1 MKKTTKLALFLLTF
15 SLILSVF
22 VACNSETLAER
33 TEREIANMTDR
44 EKSDY
49 FSNKS
54 DEYYKN
60 GLTSIQKIEGTMSGK
75 MMGVEMTSR
84 LEGTETKTEKN
95 FGKED
100 MSFISVSEF
109 KTTTEVMNEKQSESY
124 TKTEAFHDG
133 YMYYSYVTD
142 SSDANKSYLKS
153 LCTAEEYADYRTS
166 ANERDP
172 DVDITK
178 DCKNVSVKKSED
190 GKLWVLTFSD
200 PEYSEASSIQK
211 FAKAFASLPVELTV
225 EEFSATL
232 SVDVMTNALISS
244 EMEIAFSAD
253 ESDCEVSLEIK
264 ASTTYALPAPDA
276 NFLPENH
283 SNYTETGCIID
294 AYYALYALDDVIS
307 SNDASMELSTI
318 TKIDVIQGGQ
328 TFTASS
334 YKETDEIN
342 YLRENGVFKY
352 YITADVE
359 TASGNQAVAQKLAV
373 DYDGIK
379 QKIYV
384 DGILNSS
391 TDQGQATAKNF
402 IFTTLKAFK
411 KDLISAV
418 SIDTVKSDGETKVTI
433 ELFLEPE
440 IVETYAA
447 EGFEAGSLDVSKHV
461 IVITLDK
468 NNAVESADYN
478 LMLDGSLNAGGASIK
493 SKLIQG
499 ASISKI
505 SSADSSLFEN

>member
-1 MKKTTKLALFLLTF
+1 
-15 SLILSVF
+15 
-22 VACNSETLAER
+22 
-33 TEREIANMTDR
+33 
-44 EKSDY
+44 
-49 FSNKS
+49 
-54 DEYYKN
+54 
-60 GLTSIQKIEGTMSGK
+60 
-75 MMGVEMTSR
+75 
-84 LEGTETKTEKN
+84 
-95 FGKED
+95 
-100 MSFISVSEF
+100 
-109 KTTTEVMNEKQSESY
+109 
-124 TKTEAFHDG
+124 
-133 YMYYSYVTD
+133 
-142 SSDANKSYLKS
+142 
-153 LCTAEEYADYRTS
+153 
-166 ANERDP
+166 
-172 DVDITK
+172 
-178 DCKNVSVKKSED
+178 
-190 GKLWVLTFSD
+190 
-200 PEYSEASSIQK
+200 
-211 FAKAFASLPVELTV
+211 
-225 EEFSATL
+225 
-232 SVDVMTNALISS
+232 MTNALISS

-359 TASGNQAVAQKLAV
+359 TASGNQTVTQKLAV

-391 TDQGQATAKNF
+391 TDQGQATAKSF

-411 KDLISAV
+411 KDLRSAV

-447 EGFEAGSLDVSKHV
+447 AGFEAGSLDVSKHV
-461 IVITLDK
+461 LIITLDK
-468 NNAVESADYN
+468 NNAVKSADYS

-505 SSADSSLFEN
+505 SSADSSIFEN